1 MSRLD
6 FTRFF
11 LPIAPQLQGV
21 EAELQRVLTSD
32 VPVVEKLGAH
42 VRSGQGKRLRPA
54 LVLLSARF
62 CGLGQAAPP
71 DLPPGQASGLDVR
84 FGAIFEMIHTAT
96 LVHDDVIDHARLRRG
111 KPTLNALWGNT
122 LTVLFGDLLYIH
134 AMSSAIQGRNW
145 RLMEILAEV
154 TTRMIEGELI
164 QNDVLYRL
172 DTSRKDYFDIQERK
186 TALLFGGCTESGA
199 VMSGLGP
206 EACASMRAFGLEVG
220 RAFQLVDDLLDYT
233 ATSDQLGK
241 PAFSDLREGKLTLPM
256 LTLLA
261 KAPGEATPLVERI
274 WANGEEHPVEPEV
287 EQALRAL
294 LARHDALAETR
305 ELAARASTAA
315 RHAIEALDGH
325 GPTKSL
331 LLEIPNALLSRSQ

>member
-11 LPIAPQLQGV
+11 QPIAPKLLGV
-21 EAELQRVLTSD
+21 EAELQAILSSD
-32 VPVVEKLGAH
+32 VEVVEKLASH
-42 VRSGQGKRLRPA
+42 IRAGQGKRLRPA
-54 LVLLSARF
+54 LVLLASRF
-62 CGLGQAAPP
+62 CAREDAA
-71 DLPPGQASGLDVR
+71 DASGETDVR
-84 FGAIFEMIHTAT
+84 FGAIFELIHTAT
-96 LVHDDVIDHARLRRG
+96 LVHDDVIDHARTRRG
-111 KPTLNALWGNT
+111 RPTLNTLWGNT

-134 AMSSAIQGRNW
+134 AMSSAIRGRNW

-199 VMSGLGP
+199 VMSGRSP
-206 EACASMRAFGLEVG
+206 EDCAAMQAFGLEVG

-261 KAPGEATPLVERI
+261 KAPEAARPLVERV
-274 WANGEEHPVEPEV
+274 WEAGEAAPVEPEI
-287 EQALRAL
+287 EAGLRGL
-294 LARHDALAETR
+294 LDKHDALAETR
-305 ELAARASTAA
+305 ELAARASNAA
-315 RHAIEALDGH
+315 VQAIQGLAGD
-325 GPTKSL
+325 PATKAL

>member
-6 FTRFF
+6 FSRFF

-21 EAELQRVLTSD
+21 EAELQRVLGSD

-42 VRSGQGKRLRPA
+42 VRAGQGKRLRPA

-62 CGLGQAAPP
+62 CAGGSAPP
-71 DLPPGQASGLDVR
+71 ADLDVR

-111 KPTLNALWGNT
+111 RPTLNALWGNT

-206 EACASMRAFGLEVG
+206 EACGAMRTFGLEVG

-256 LTLLA
+256 LTLLE
-261 KAPGEATPLVERI
+261 KASGEAVPLVERV
-274 WANGEEHPVEPEV
+274 WSNGEEHPVEPEV
-287 EQALRAL
+287 EAALRGL
-294 LARHDALAETR
+294 LAGHGALAETR

-315 RHAIEALDGH
+315 RRAIESLDGD
-325 GPTKSL
+325 PVTKSL